1 MIPSPLVGE
10 GQGGGRSSR
19 GPRPSECAG
28 TCLPHPNPPTRVEGD
43 RKKREASDLR
53 ASTPATP
60 EVQPGFWLCRANVP
74 QAGISQCRKWRRPVR
89 IIAIPCSSQ
98 AVMVSSSLLEP
109 PG

>member
-1 MIPSPLVGE
+1 MFAFEQTAWFNFSIFAVT
-10 GQGGGRSSR
+10 R
-19 GPRPSECAG
+19 AG
-28 TCLPHPNPPTRVEGD
+28 W
-43 RKKREASDLR
+43 EASDLG